1 MANNSEKVH
10 RYPAKMSDSQPYVL
24 ISRHRAQYN
33 GEATAGSNFTGR
45 TIEGLQGTA
54 TGIVK
59 EELDMVAMYMPMGI
73 SIADSMQFE
82 NVSTGFLGGLIGG
95 SAGMNAVTMDDI
107 KNAIASPDN
116 AMQAADSI
124 LTRLEN
130 DFMAGGDTASI
141 AASGVGAAAAGGIAG
156 GLLGKIGIGA
166 AAVGIGFNTVINEA
180 QKSIQSSL
188 NPREFL
194 LFKAPSMRSFSLQ
207 FRFVPES
214 ADEANTVDK
223 IITWFREGMY
233 PDITGLGFG
242 YKFPDAFAITF
253 ENTNGIP
260 ALPEVYL
267 ESANLTYNPNSM
279 SFYKSANGG
288 RPIEVTLSLSFKEI
302 QPLNRQ
308 LVKMGF

>member
-33 GEATAGSNFTGR
+33 GEATAGQNFSGR
-45 TIEGLQGTA
+45 TVEGLQGRA
-54 TGIVK
+54 NGIVK

-73 SIADSMQFE
+73 GINDSMQYE
-82 NVSTGFLGGLIGG
+82 NVSTGALGTLVERGTDI
-95 SAGMNAVTMDDI
+95 SMDDV
-107 KNAIASPDN
+107 KNLVSNPSELSDKVSGALDQLESDFRSGGDSAALAASP
-116 AMQAADSI
+116 
-124 LTRLEN
+124 
-130 DFMAGGDTASI
+130 
-141 AASGVGAAAAGGIAG
+141 VGAAAAGGAAA
-156 GLLGKIGIGA
+156 GLLGRIGIGA

-214 ADEANTVDK
+214 DDEANTVDK

-233 PDITGLGFG
+233 PEITNLGFG
-242 YKFPDAFAITF
+242 YKFPDAFGIQF
-253 ENTNGIP
+253 ENTDGIP

-267 ESANLTYNPNSM
+267 ESANVTYNPNSM
-279 SFYKSANGG
+279 SFYKSKSGG